1 MTPTCIRMAC
11 FCQEFFQLF
20 VSNDAEKGLP
30 AFHESLGDSNV
41 VATPWKVAGG
51 ALGMTREIRFVHPI
65 SAPIGP
71 NSTRAVKLQR

>member
-1 MTPTCIRMAC
+1 MHVYTRSLVDP
-11 FCQEFFQLF
+11 CQEFFRLF
-20 VSNDAEKGLP
+20 VSNDADKGLP

-41 VATPWKVAGG
+41 VSTPWKVAGG
-51 ALGMTREIRFVHPI
+51 ALGMTREIRFVHPV

>member
-1 MTPTCIRMAC
+1 
-11 FCQEFFQLF
+11 EFFQLF
-20 VSNDAEKGLP
+20 ISNDAEKGIP
-30 AFHESLGDSNV
+30 AFHQSMGDSDV
-41 VATPWKVAGG
+41 KATPWKVAGG